1 MEQLC
6 DCDYEYDSEGQYT
19 LPEFHQKYKDKLP
32 LLVVVSGGFN
42 GKTTYDEVST
52 NQVIWFHRVCQQT
65 RILGRLSNQ
74 AVRQYEEFV
83 SIPVHSSHM
92 FTVFTSSRN
101 ESEPDTLE
109 DILTKH
115 KLPVL
120 VRLASEAYDY
130 TLRTVKRYTILLI
143 KTYTETFLQ
152 GNCLQDDILLPPP
165 LLLAVSPDISVAIAT
180 GYVNKSKDTFHR
192 KLRQISEFVKRNVE
206 LKEKEGCKEITLFDK
221 QDSTTGTGNSIPP
234 DLLPSYD
241 EDFMYQDIEPD
252 INWIPPIPPN
262 PGLRPSLPARSQDG
276 LLCQGQDDIPVYSE
290 MESDKLSHK
299 QSSDVSAGTFNSL
312 TVYDDDES
320 GYNSSAGSVKSYIS
334 DMSVE
339 DIQSLLG
346 ALNLTKYKKDFRKHL
361 IDGAMLEGLEETILR
376 EDFKFKHVEV
386 IRLMKYIREGH
397 MPKQ

>member
-1 MEQLC
+1 MEHLC
-6 DCDYEYDSEGQYT
+6 DCDYVFDSEDQYT

-52 NQVIWFHRVCQQT
+52 NQVIWFHRVCKQT
-65 RILGRLSNQ
+65 RVLGRLSNQ
-74 AVRQYEEFV
+74 AVRDYEEFV

-92 FTVFTSSRN
+92 FTVFTSSRH
-101 ESEPDTLE
+101 ESDPETLE

-120 VRLASEAYDY
+120 VRLASEANDY

-165 LLLAVSPDISVAIAT
+165 LLLAISPDISVAIAT
-180 GYVNKSKDTFHR
+180 GYVKKPKDAFNR

-241 EDFMYQDIEPD
+241 EDFIYQDIVPD
-252 INWIPPIPPN
+252 SNWIPPIPPN
-262 PGLRPSLPARSQDG
+262 PGTRPSLPARPQDG
-276 LLCQGQDDIPVYSE
+276 VLYQEDIPVESE
-290 MESDKLSHK
+290 NHSRDLSTG
-299 QSSDVSAGTFNSL
+299 SVNNL

-320 GYNSSAGSVKSYIS
+320 GYNSSAGSIKSYVS

-339 DIQSLLG
+339 DIQSLLE

-361 IDGAMLEGLEETILR
+361 IDGAMLEVLEETILR

-386 IRLMKYIREGH
+386 IRLKKFIREGY

>member
-1 MEQLC
+1 MEHLC
-6 DCDYEYDSEGQYT
+6 DCDYDFDSEDQYT

-52 NQVIWFHRVCQQT
+52 NQVIWFHRVCKQT
-65 RILGRLSNQ
+65 RVLGRLSNQ
-74 AVRQYEEFV
+74 AVRDYEEFV

-92 FTVFTSSRN
+92 FTVFTSSR
-101 ESEPDTLE
+101 
-109 DILTKH
+109 H
-115 KLPVL
+115 
-120 VRLASEAYDY
+120 
-130 TLRTVKRYTILLI
+130 
-143 KTYTETFLQ
+143 
-152 GNCLQDDILLPPP
+152 DILLPPP
-165 LLLAVSPDISVAIAT
+165 LLLAISPDISVAIAT
-180 GYVNKSKDTFHR
+180 GYVKKPKDAFNR

-241 EDFMYQDIEPD
+241 EDFIYQDIVPD
-252 INWIPPIPPN
+252 SNWIPPIPPN
-262 PGLRPSLPARSQDG
+262 PGTRPSLPARPPDV
-276 LLCQGQDDIPVYSE
+276 LLYQEDIPVASANQ
-290 MESDKLSHK
+290 SGDLSTG
-299 QSSDVSAGTFNSL
+299 SGNL

-320 GYNSSAGSVKSYIS
+320 GYNSSAGSIKSYVS

-339 DIQSLLG
+339 DIQSLLE

-361 IDGAMLEGLEETILR
+361 IDGAMLEGLDDTILR
-376 EDFKFKHVEV
+376 DDFKFKHVEV
-386 IRLMKYIREGH
+386 IRLKKFIREGH

>member
-6 DCDYEYDSEGQYT
+6 DCDYEYDSEDQYT
-19 LPEFHQKYKDKLP
+19 MPEFHQKYKDKLP

-65 RILGRLSNQ
+65 RVLGRLSNQ

-92 FTVFTSSRN
+92 FTVFTSSKN
-101 ESEPDTLE
+101 ESDPETLE

-120 VRLASEAYDY
+120 VRLASEANDY

-152 GNCLQDDILLPPP
+152 GNCLQDGRYITSPP
-165 LLLAVSPDISVAIAT
+165 LLLAVSSDISVAIAT
-180 GYVNKSKDTFHR
+180 GYVNKSKDAFHR

-206 LKEKEGCKEITLFDK
+206 LKDKEGCKEITLFDK
-221 QDSTTGTGNSIPP
+221 KDSTTGTGNSIPP

-241 EDFMYQDIEPD
+241 EDFIYHDIVPD
-252 INWIPPIPPN
+252 ANWIPPIPPN
-262 PGLRPSLPARSQDG
+262 PGLRPSLPARSPDG
-276 LLCQGQDDIPVYSE
+276 LLYQDDIPVKSE
-290 MESDKLSHK
+290 KHSIDLSTG
-299 QSSDVSAGTFNSL
+299 SVNNM

-320 GYNSSAGSVKSYIS
+320 GYNSSAGSIKSYVS

-339 DIQSLLG
+339 EIQSLLG
-346 ALNLTKYKKDFRKHL
+346 ALKLTKYKKDFRKHL
-361 IDGAMLEGLEETILR
+361 IDGAIIEGLEDTILR

-386 IRLMKYIREGH
+386 IRLRKFIREGH
-397 MPKQ
+397 IPKQ